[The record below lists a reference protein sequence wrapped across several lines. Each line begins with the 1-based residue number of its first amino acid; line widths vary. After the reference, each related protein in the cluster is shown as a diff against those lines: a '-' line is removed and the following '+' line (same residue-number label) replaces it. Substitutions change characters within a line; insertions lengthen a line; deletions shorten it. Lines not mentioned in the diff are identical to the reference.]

1 MKDFL
6 LKLLGGVR
14 KEKYDTL
21 AAQYE
26 ALDNSYE
33 ELNRQK
39 EALYKEV
46 QNYKVNTAI
55 YTDKISAL
63 EKQLE
68 DYDKVCKELEE
79 AKEALK
85 MVDSGYETIIKKNKE
100 LQEKLDAAQKQLDE
114 IVELS
119 VKKNDGDK
127 VILNGQEFGGDNIKF
142 IKGDPVEISIYDK
155 DDKLYPNLEL
165 DEK

>member
-21 AAQYE
+21 AAQYKTLE
-26 ALDNSYE
+26 NSYE

-39 EALYKEV
+39 EALYVEV
-46 QNYKVNTAI
+46 QNYKVNVAI
-55 YTDKISAL
+55 YTDKIGTL

-85 MVDSGYETIIKKNKE
+85 MVDSGYESIIKKNKE
-100 LQEKLDAAQKQLDE
+100 LQEELDVTKKQLNE

-119 VKKNDGDK
+119 VKKNAGDK
-127 VILNGQEFGGDNIKF
+127 VILNGQEFDGESIKF

-155 DDKLYPNLEL
+155 NDKLYSNFVLN
-165 DEK
+165 EK